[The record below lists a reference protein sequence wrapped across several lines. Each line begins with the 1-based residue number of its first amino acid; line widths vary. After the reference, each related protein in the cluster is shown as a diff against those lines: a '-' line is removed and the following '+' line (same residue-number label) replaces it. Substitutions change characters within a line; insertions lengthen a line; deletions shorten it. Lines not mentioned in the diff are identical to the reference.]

1 MPSLNPALEDVRFCP
16 RCAAEALVTFPRSL
30 QCDACG
36 YRALWS
42 PEPVAATIPRDA
54 DGRIWLLRRA
64 LHEGAGR
71 WTFPGGFVEL
81 GETVEDAARRE
92 TREELDMEIE
102 LGELVGVYSRADV
115 RVVLVVFDG
124 ARARRRQRDRRGD
137 RGAGLRP
144 RGDPLGRAR
153 VLVDDGGAA
162 RRPAVA
168 SRLTAAE
175 RPTQPARPG
184 AWGSA
189 ASCPAPSRSSR
200 GARGR

>member
-16 RCAAEALVTFPRSL
+16 RCAAEAVVTFPRSL
-30 QCDACG
+30 ECDACG

-102 LGELVGVYSRADV
+102 LGDLVGVYSRADV
-115 RVVLVVFDG
+115 RVVLVVFG
-124 ARARRRQRDRRGD
+124 ARAL
-137 RGAGLRP
+137 GAGSET
-144 RGDPLGRAR
+144 DEATEVRAFAPEDIPWDE
-153 VLVDDGGAA
+153 LAFW
-162 RRPAVA
+162 
-168 SRLTAAE
+168 STTAAL
-175 RPTQPARPG
+175 RDALRMPRD
-184 AWGSA
+184 
-189 ASCPAPSRSSR
+189 
-200 GARGR
+200 